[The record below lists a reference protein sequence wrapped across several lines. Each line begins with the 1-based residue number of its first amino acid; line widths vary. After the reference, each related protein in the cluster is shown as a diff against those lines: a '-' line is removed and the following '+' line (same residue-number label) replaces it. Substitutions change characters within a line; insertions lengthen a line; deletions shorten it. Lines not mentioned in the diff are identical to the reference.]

1 MFMFMILN
9 WYYDLIIL
17 IWLCEKKSCW
27 ECVSGSLVV
36 FKLDWS
42 DGQIKF
48 KLGINLSWKVEIK
61 FNLQ

>member
-27 ECVSGSLVV
+27 EFVSGSLVGLMFLNWIGV
-36 FKLDWS
+36 MVR
-42 DGQIKF
+42 
-48 KLGINLSWKVEIK
+48 LS
-61 FNLQ
+61 